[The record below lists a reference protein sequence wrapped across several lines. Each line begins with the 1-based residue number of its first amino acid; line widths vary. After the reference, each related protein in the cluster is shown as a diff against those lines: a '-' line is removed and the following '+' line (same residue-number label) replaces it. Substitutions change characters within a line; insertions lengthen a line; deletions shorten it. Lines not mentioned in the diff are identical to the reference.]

1 MMRRYTVR
9 TFFGE
14 CAMLILCAVF
24 LVPIY
29 FLVVSSFKT
38 QPEMLESPFGIPKSL
53 DFSNYGIALE
63 GIPTL
68 LDLCL
73 YNVYL
78 GCVDCCVRVNGG
90 VYDRKKDKSADKD
103 LAKLFLDWFH
113 GPASNDD
120 VAAIP
125 YHEISQP
132 FEH

>member
-1 MMRRYTVR
+1 MRH
-9 TFFGE
+9 
-14 CAMLILCAVF
+14 AD
-24 LVPIY
+24 LVC
-29 FLVVSSFKT
+29 
-38 QPEMLESPFGIPKSL
+38 SL
-53 DFSNYGIALE
+53 PCSDLFPGGLFIQNSARNAGVALWNTE
-63 GIPTL
+63 IIGLLKLRNSARRNQLLPTL

-73 YNVYL
+73 YNIYF